1 MAVTAKELRAGLIV
15 VTSDGARLGTV
26 RDIGE
31 QEIRVDVRLAPDVSV
46 PLEDLE
52 AVVGELVILNVS
64 LGQLV
69 HREHPPRHI

>member
-46 PLEDLE
+46 PLEDL
-52 AVVGELVILNVS
+52 
-64 LGQLV
+64 
-69 HREHPPRHI
+69 

>member
-64 LGQLV
+64 LGRLV

>member
-1 MAVTAKELRAGLIV
+1 MAVTAKELRA
-15 VTSDGARLGTV
+15 
-26 RDIGE
+26 
-31 QEIRVDVRLAPDVSV
+31 SV

>member
-52 AVVGELVILNVS
+52 AAVGELVILNVS
-64 LGQLV
+64 LGQQV